1 MKKIYLMLALLSLF
15 SGSIVFSQAYKINI
29 KINELSDTSIYLA
42 YHFGGKKF
50 VQDTLHLDT
59 QGFGSFEGDEKL
71 PGGIY
76 LIVLPDMTFFEIL
89 LTDNQKFSI
98 ETSANNPL
106 KNVRFQN
113 SPENVIFINYQRFMT
128 DMQSRSQWIQQRL
141 RVNSENKDSLL
152 ILQGYLKNLDKQVKE
167 YWNTILTEN
176 RDSFISNI
184 IRGMMNVIIPE
195 FEIPPHVVNKDSLR
209 WVLGYNYNRDHF
221 FDNIN
226 FADERLLRTPIIH
239 NRLEHFF
246 TRMLVQRPDSIIPQA
261 VRVIELSRV
270 NPKVYQYV
278 LVYLL
283 NHYETSQIMGLDE
296 VFVYLAERYYLSGQ
310 AHWASQDLLDKL
322 SSRVE
327 RIKPNLIGRVAKDL
341 RMQTQKGEFINLH
354 QIKADFIIL
363 YFYEPGCGHCKI
375 VTPQLWEIYE
385 QFRDKSV
392 EVFAVYILNDRN
404 EWIEFTSSNNYD
416 WINVYDPTNASFFRH
431 FYDIYSTPVIYLL
444 DRDKKIIAKRIS
456 AETVEN
462 ILKENIR

>member
-1 MKKIYLMLALLSLF
+1 MLFSNIEFFIMKKIYLMLALLSLF

-176 RDSFISNI
+176 PDSFISNI

-392 EVFAVYILNDRN
+392 EVFAVYISTTEMNGLN
-404 EWIEFTSSNNYD
+404 S
-416 WINVYDPTNASFFRH
+416 H
-431 FYDIYSTPVIYLL
+431 QVI
-444 DRDKKIIAKRIS
+444 
-456 AETVEN
+456 TTTG
-462 ILKENIR
+462 